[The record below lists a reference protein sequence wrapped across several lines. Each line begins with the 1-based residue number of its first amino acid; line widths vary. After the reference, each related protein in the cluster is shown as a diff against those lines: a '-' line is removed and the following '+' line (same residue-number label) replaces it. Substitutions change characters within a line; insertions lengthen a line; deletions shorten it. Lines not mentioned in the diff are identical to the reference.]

1 MVRDD
6 ESYYRKRAAE
16 ELIAA
21 EQATC
26 MQAAVAH
33 RIMAERYLQMIAEL
47 SAQQLEEVSGSQSA

>member
-21 EQATC
+21 EQAAC
-26 MQAAVAH
+26 VQAADAH
-33 RIMAERYLQMIAEL
+33 RVMAERYLQMIADF
-47 SAQQLEEVSGSQSA
+47 SAKQLEEVSGSQSA